1 MSGQNLPIK
10 INVKTQYLQDRID
23 PQENKYAFAYRIDIR
38 NLSDQKV
45 KLLNRYWLITDGNG
59 KKTEVQGEGVV
70 GEQPL
75 IEPGKSYQYTSGAIL
90 DTPVGRMQGHYELE
104 DAGGNLFKAPIDI
117 FGLAVPNSL
126 N

>member
-59 KKTEVQGEGVV
+59 K
-70 GEQPL
+70 
-75 IEPGKSYQYTSGAIL
+75 SYQYTSGAIL
-90 DTPVGRMQGHYELE
+90 DTPVGSMQGHYELE

>member
-1 MSGQNLPIK
+1 MSIPACAIK
-10 INVKTQYLQDRID
+10 IAVKTQYLEDRL
-23 PQENKYAFAYRIDIR
+23 PPEENKYAFAYRIDIS
-38 NLSDQKV
+38 NESQQNVTLK
-45 KLLNRYWLITDGNG
+45 NRYWLITDGNG

-75 IEPGKSYQYTSGAIL
+75 IEPGKSFQYTSGAIL
-90 DTPVGRMQGHYELE
+90 DTPVGSMQGYYELE

-117 FGLAVPNSL
+117 FGLAVPNLL

>member
-1 MSGQNLPIK
+1 MSEQNLSIK
-10 INVKTQYLQDRID
+10 ISVKTQYLEDRLA
-23 PQENKYAFAYRIDIR
+23 PHENKYAFAYRIDIR

-90 DTPVGRMQGHYELE
+90 DTPVGSMQGHYELE
-104 DAGGNLFKAPIDI
+104 DSTGNLFKAPIDI
-117 FGLAVPNSL
+117 FGLAVPNLL